1 MKPVRSTRIM
11 VILVILAIALSVS
24 FAVLLVRQEMERR
37 RSGIEYQVYQIMT
50 GIVDVY
56 NSGGTIEPAY
66 WPDLN
71 GFGIYS
77 ATGASLYRFGTAPE
91 ALVNFESISPRGESG
106 LEGSSMT
113 IIRRTGAVMPMRT
126 DNLNRRGMRQ
136 MMPPMDPTR
145 MPGGRFVFIDIDV
158 ENLLREGRLVFIA
171 VILLISVFVSIVAMV
186 VFYSRKLAMYRDREQ
201 TTAHLVQLGEAARTL
216 AHEIKNPL
224 GVIRVQCATLRRTLP
239 EERQKNIGVI
249 EEETER
255 LVLLTNRVRDFLHN
269 SDGNPVVCEARYF
282 LEQCRVRY
290 PSRIVVNESDVIEAS
305 VLIDRERM
313 VQVLDNLI
321 VNALEASEGASS
333 LPEIALSV
341 VRNRVQFRV
350 ADRGAGVA
358 PENRER
364 LFEPFFT
371 TKTRGSGIGLALARR
386 FIEQAAGTL
395 GYEERVGGG
404 SVFVVSL
411 PSADKGETH

>member
-1 MKPVRSTRIM
+1 
-11 VILVILAIALSVS
+11 
-24 FAVLLVRQEMERR
+24 MERR
-37 RSGIEYQVYQIMT
+37 RAGIEYQVYQIMT

-56 NSGGTIEPAY
+56 NSGGAIDPSY

-77 ATGASLYRFGTAPE
+77 TSGNSLYRFGTAPE
-91 ALVNFESISPRGESG
+91 ALANLEDISPRGESG

-126 DNLNRRGMRQ
+126 DNMNRRGMRQ
-136 MMPPMDPTR
+136 MMPPMMPPPDASR
-145 MPGGRFVFIDIDV
+145 MQSGRFVFIDIDV
-158 ENLLREGRLVFIA
+158 EKLLREGRLVFVA
-171 VILLISVFVSIVAMV
+171 VVLLLSVFVGIVALV
-186 VFYSRKLAMYRDREQ
+186 IFYSRKLAMYRDREQ
-201 TTAHLVQLGEAARTL
+201 NTAHLVQLGEAARTL

-269 SDGNPVVCEARYF
+269 SDGNPILCDPLYF

-290 PSRIVVNESDVIEAS
+290 PSRIVVAGAAETSAS
-305 VLIDRERM
+305 VLIDRERL

-321 VNALEASEGASS
+321 VNALEASETVSD
-333 LPEIALSV
+333 LPEISLAV
-341 VRNRVQFRV
+341 VKNRVQFRV
-350 ADRGAGVA
+350 SDRGSGVA
-358 PENRER
+358 AENRER

-395 GYEERVGGG
+395 WYEERAGGG

-411 PSADKGETH
+411 PCAKKGETE

>member
-11 VILVILAIALSVS
+11 VLLVILAIALSVG

-56 NSGGTIEPAY
+56 NSGGAIDPSY
-66 WPDLN
+66 WPELN

-77 ATGASLYRFGTAPE
+77 AAGGSLYRFGTAPE
-91 ALVNFESISPRGESG
+91 ALVNLEAISPRGESG
-106 LEGSSMT
+106 IEGSSMT
-113 IIRRTGAVMPMRT
+113 IIRRTGAVMPMRN
-126 DNLNRRGMRQ
+126 DNMNRRGMRQ
-136 MMPPMDPTR
+136 MMAPPDASRT
-145 MPGGRFVFIDIDV
+145 PGGRFVFIDIDV
-158 ENLLREGRLVFIA
+158 ENLLREGRLVFLA
-171 VILLISVFVSIVAMV
+171 VILLLSVFVSIVAMV
-186 VFYSRKLAMYRDREQ
+186 IFYSRKLAMYRDREQ
-201 TTAHLVQLGEAARTL
+201 NTAHLVQLGEAARTL

-224 GVIRVQCATLRRTLP
+224 GVIKVQCATLRRTVP
-239 EERQKNIGVI
+239 EDRRKNIDVI
-249 EEETER
+249 EEETDR

-269 SDGNPVVCEARYF
+269 SGGDPRACDAAWF

-290 PSRIVVNESDVIEAS
+290 AGRIVVAESGEVAAD
-305 VLIDRERM
+305 VLIDRDRL

-321 VNALEASEGASS
+321 VNALEATDAVSG
-333 LPEIALSV
+333 LPEISISV
-341 VRNRVQFRV
+341 AKNRAVFRI
-350 ADRGAGVA
+350 ADRGSGVA

-371 TKTRGSGIGLALARR
+371 TKARGSGIGLALARR
-386 FIEQAAGTL
+386 FVEQALGTL
-395 GYEERVGGG
+395 GYEERAGGG

-411 PSADKGETH
+411 PCVKKGESA